1 MPFLTYNH
9 IFTTLFAIKTAIPGL
24 QQSNQHINHHHSLNI
39 SSTKHHF
46 QFSPG
51 SYDLMTGCP
60 LEWKCFVPCLLID
73 WSQHPTWPQLKHRRR
88 CTHVDPICKH
98 SSQPSGVLALTFL
111 ITWSK
116 WTQDGPLSFWFM
128 CIFIHVHSFMLSVES
143 NSVRQRRT

>member
-1 MPFLTYNH
+1 MDWRPCIILLQTFQECSS
-9 IFTTLFAIKTAIPGL
+9 ILFYSRITVCSHTAICLSSRITISLPHCLRL

-111 ITWSK
+111 IT
-116 WTQDGPLSFWFM
+116 
-128 CIFIHVHSFMLSVES
+128 
-143 NSVRQRRT
+143 